1 MARLW
6 RQSPS
11 VAAIRELLLASF
23 SLDSITLSLICLPWL
38 RYSGL
43 ETQKLKLQFFY
54 DLLIRQSRVRS
65 NGSSTRS
72 VFLFVNLEAGAATTC
87 RLAGAAA
94 AGAHR

>member
-72 VFLFVNLEAGAATTC
+72 VFLFVN
-87 RLAGAAA
+87 
-94 AGAHR
+94 